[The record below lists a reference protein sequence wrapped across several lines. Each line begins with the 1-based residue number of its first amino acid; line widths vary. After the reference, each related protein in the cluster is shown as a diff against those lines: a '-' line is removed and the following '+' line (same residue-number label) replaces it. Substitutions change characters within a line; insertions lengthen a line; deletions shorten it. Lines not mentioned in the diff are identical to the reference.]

1 MKKLGILAIA
11 CLLAIT
17 TLQAQQKTVEKT
29 LNVPANKK
37 VDLQLKFG
45 NDIKI
50 TAWDKKDVY
59 LKVIYEINS
68 GKLNDALRLTFESD
82 KESAR
87 ATADLDHELLKTG
100 KAEDCP
106 DQQKNANRNYNNGRD
121 YYSCTTINYEIM
133 VPRDAILNVETIN
146 GNILLRGLTHLINVK
161 TINGFVDMDWPGKK
175 GADVALKTIN
185 GEVYSDLDINFSNK
199 KDNPVVGY
207 QLRGSLNN
215 GGTALNLETINGNI
229 YFRKVK

>member
-68 GKLNDALRLTFESD
+68 GKLNDALL
-82 KESAR
+82 
-87 ATADLDHELLKTG
+87 
-100 KAEDCP
+100 
-106 DQQKNANRNYNNGRD
+106 
-121 YYSCTTINYEIM
+121 
-133 VPRDAILNVETIN
+133 
-146 GNILLRGLTHLINVK
+146 
-161 TINGFVDMDWPGKK
+161 
-175 GADVALKTIN
+175 
-185 GEVYSDLDINFSNK
+185 
-199 KDNPVVGY
+199 
-207 QLRGSLNN
+207 
-215 GGTALNLETINGNI
+215 
-229 YFRKVK
+229 